1 LREVW
6 QKIDEMTQQ
15 VLSTTTIEELA
26 QRHRTGSMET
36 MYYI

>member
-1 LREVW
+1 
-6 QKIDEMTQQ
+6 MTQQ
-15 VLSTTTIEELA
+15 VLGSTTIEELA